1 MLLVPRLFC
10 TFKRNFTAMDLESV
24 RNYALQFKEST
35 ESFPFDA
42 DTLVFKVAGKMFLL
56 ISLETNPLRFSFKHL
71 PEDGIKYREQYPAV
85 SGAYHMSKVHWSMVD
100 LDGSVPSAV
109 LMEWIKASRDLVVSG
124 LPKYKQKELLDD
136 E

>member
-1 MLLVPRLFC
+1 
-10 TFKRNFTAMDLESV
+10 MDLESV

-56 ISLETNPLRFSFKHL
+56 VPLESTPLRFSFKHR
-71 PEDGIKYREQYPAV
+71 PEDGLKYREEYPAV

-100 LDGSVPSAV
+100 LDGSVPANV
-109 LMEWIKASRDLVVSG
+109 LKDWIKASHDLVVSG
-124 LPKYKQKELLDD
+124 LPKYKQKELLGD